1 MNYELIYILTPK
13 LSEDDA
19 KKKMTTVSKSI
30 SDKIDK
36 VAMEDFWGKRELA
49 YPVKK
54 FTDGYYVVLQFTA
67 ESEKIG
73 KIEKELRL
81 TEDVIRFLIVKKDSL
96 AKSKDEIKA
105 PTVLSAAEK
114 AERAKAKET
123 KETAEKDAKE
133 SKKESKSKKAK
144 AKISDLDDK
153 LDDILEKG
161 IDD

>member
-19 KKKMTTVSKSI
+19 KKKMSAVSKSI
-30 SDKIDK
+30 GDKIDE
-36 VAMEDFWGKRELA
+36 VAMEDFWGKRKLA
-49 YPVKK
+49 YPIKK

-67 ESEKIG
+67 EPETMS

-81 TEDVIRFLIVKKDSL
+81 TEDVIRFLIVKKNSL

-114 AERAKAKET
+114 AEQAKARET
-123 KETAEKDAKE
+123 KKTAEKDTKAPKE
-133 SKKESKSKKAK
+133 ESKSKKAK
-144 AKISDLDDK
+144 TKISDLDDK